1 MSSKRKSI
9 PQFSNED
16 EEREFWTTHDSTEYI
31 DWSKA
36 ERDPGFS
43 RLELSA
49 WIVRDFANSLKG
61 KD

>member
-16 EEREFWTTHDSTEYI
+16 EEREFWAARDSAKYI

-36 ERDPGFS
+36 EKNPVCRVLSHLPG
-43 RLELSA
+43 RLLS
-49 WIVRDFANSLKG
+49 VYLNL
-61 KD
+61 